1 MKQHT
6 IGRQV
11 LYILSYVLYLV
22 LTFGI
27 GYGVAV
33 ALMKSNSG
41 ALRTIP
47 FLICFILSLVLQ
59 YWFHTLGHW
68 IFGRLSGFKLISVSF
83 LRQVHVKERNK
94 IITRNSL
101 PESLLTTCLMAPQQ
115 SSSRISYTI
124 YWLGGTISNL
134 VIGLMSLLILVLL
147 RWHLDTIPGCFGFSM
162 FQAGIFFAFLNALP
176 MYHGCLPNDGLKA
189 LMMHRDPRL
198 RSVFTKNLRILSWLS
213 AAKLP
218 LDQIPESL
226 MMHEPL
232 AKKDP
237 FTAALLLRQYE
248 LLLWRGSRKEA
259 RDVLTWLF
267 ENIQRFPEEWQLRIM
282 QESIFVLAGDNRD
295 PDLLTQLMN
304 EERRGY
310 FEEIRSPESL
320 RCLFAWALYSKEG
333 KEKAA
338 EYENAAIK
346 AAARVPFRPAAEAWR
361 RMIIE
366 CRWIAERSEDLDLL
380 D

>member
-11 LYILSYVLYLV
+11 LYILSYVLYLL

-27 GYGVAV
+27 GYGVAA

-47 FLICFILSLVLQ
+47 FLICFVLSLVIQ

-68 IFGRLSGFKLISVSF
+68 IFGRISGFKLISVSF
-83 LRQVHVKERNK
+83 LRQVHVKERAK
-94 IITRNSL
+94 IITRAAL
-101 PESLLTTCLMAPQQ
+101 PESLFSTCLMAPQQ

-124 YWLGGTISNL
+124 YWLGGTFCNL
-134 VIGLMSLLILVLL
+134 VIGLLSLLILVIF
-147 RWHLDTIPGCFGFSM
+147 RWHLDTIPGCFGFSI
-162 FQAGIFFAFLNALP
+162 FQAGIFFVFLNALP

-198 RSVFTKNLRILSWLS
+198 RAVFTKNLRILSWLS

-226 MMHEPL
+226 LMHEPL
-232 AKKDP
+232 SKKDP
-237 FTAALLLRQYE
+237 FTASLMLRQYE

-259 RDVLTWLF
+259 RSILTWLY
-267 ENIQRFPEEWQLRIM
+267 ENMHCFPEEWQLRIL
-282 QESIFVLAGDNRD
+282 QESIFVLSGDNRD
-295 PDLLTQLMN
+295 PDLVARLMT
-304 EERRGY
+304 EDRKIY
-310 FEEIRSPESL
+310 FEESHSPESL
-320 RCLFAWALYSKEG
+320 RCLFAWALYSEEN
-333 KEKAA
+333 KEKAR
-338 EYENAAIK
+338 EYETAAIK
-346 AAARVPFRPAAEAWR
+346 ATAKIPFRPAAESWR

-366 CRWIAERSEDLDLL
+366 CRWIAERSDDF
-380 D
+380 DIID